1 MKVKVSTLA
10 FSNNQYLVN
19 ALLMEFPDAEVNT
32 LGVRMKDD
40 ALIDY
45 FADADGAIV
54 GLESV
59 TAEFLDKLPKLRII
73 AKYGVGLDN
82 IDLEACKERKV
93 NIGWTGGV
101 NKRSVAEMA
110 LGFMLALSRNLYVTS
125 NQLKQLHWNKNGG
138 VQLTRKTIGIIGLGH
153 IGKELVT
160 LLKPFKCRILVN
172 DIEDVS
178 EFATSHELVSVTK
191 DELYTQS
198 DIISI
203 HTPFTD
209 STTDLINAN
218 VFAKMKSNAFLI
230 NTARGG
236 IVNETDLKYALENN
250 IIAGAALDVYE
261 TEPPVSKELLSLPN
275 LICTPHTGG
284 NSYEAV
290 VAMGMSAISHLVNFR
305 DKVK

>member
-10 FSNNQYLVN
+10 FSNNQFLVN
-19 ALLMEFPDAEVNT
+19 ALLQEFPDAEVNT

-54 GLESV
+54 GLEPV
-59 TAEFLDKLPKLRII
+59 TPEFLDKLPKLRII

-138 VQLTRKTIGIIGLGH
+138 VQLTGKTIGIIGLGH

-160 LLKPFKCRILVN
+160 LLKPFNCKILVN

-178 EFATSHELVSVTK
+178 ELTASHELISVTK
-191 DELYTQS
+191 DELYSQS

-209 STTDLINAN
+209 STADLINAS

-230 NTARGG
+230 NTARGW
-236 IVNETDLKYALENN
+236 IVNETDLKFALENN